1 MKQNRKEIK
10 SFVFSATFNL
20 FEVIWAFRKQLK
32 FFFHQ
37 TSLFDNVPSV
47 EYKRLEE
54 EKTEEQN
61 DSLEDLT
68 VSLNEKQN
76 NISVTNDENENL
88 VATENLFKYI
98 DEDPFTLISGMPSLD
113 PSRRNVRMS
122 PRTER

>member
-1 MKQNRKEIK
+1 M
-10 SFVFSATFNL
+10 
-20 FEVIWAFRKQLK
+20 K

-88 VATENLFKYI
+88 VAKENLFKYI

-113 PSRRNVRMS
+113 ASRRNVRMS